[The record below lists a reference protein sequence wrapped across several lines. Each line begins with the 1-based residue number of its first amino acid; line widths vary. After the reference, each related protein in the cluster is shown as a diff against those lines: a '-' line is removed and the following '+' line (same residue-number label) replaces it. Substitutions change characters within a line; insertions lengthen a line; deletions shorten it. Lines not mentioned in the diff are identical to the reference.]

1 MKIERRHKKQCDEGV
16 KKVSLTTETLYRNF
30 VLREAETTLSL
41 PCKRCVVPLRSNMIK
56 NDRKIRLLPNAQKC
70 PCETKV
76 LLRQNISNMKKN
88 IDIQKRCGKDENFV
102 SFIPNRDCSNFVLQE
117 EKILCP
123 QVVKGV

>member
-56 NDRKIRLLPNAQKC
+56 NDSKIRLLPNAQTY
-70 PCETKV
+70 PCERGTFA
-76 LLRQNISNMKKN
+76 RKK
-88 IDIQKRCGKDENFV
+88 I
-102 SFIPNRDCSNFVLQE
+102 
-117 EKILCP
+117 
-123 QVVKGV
+123 